1 MSVMKKFGLG
11 VLFVALMYFG
21 GLGTQ
26 SENTVFQGV
35 GAVCVLVSF
44 MLLFT
49 LFKVMKTNLSAFSSF
64 IVFGGIT
71 LFILYSLGFLKNI
84 RPAIDSENPAENVQ
98 NLTQSEQPQNEIEIN
113 DDEDDDDDGFFAKL
127 FGSKNQDN
135 SLGFNP
141 EDYPSTEGYV
151 SAVTGS
157 MLSINGLHVKLLGID
172 APYMQQTCA
181 DKFGQGYACG
191 QKARDWLQDWLQGKI
206 VKCHII
212 SPQVNG
218 RATGVC
224 FSEGYDVAAVV
235 VNAGW
240 AVAYTKNTDIYVP
253 YEQQAGTKKRGLWA
267 GTFYKPWD
275 WKKLQ
280 SRKSN
285 ISIETNSSDS
295 VGEKAESAFDSIL
308 GAF

>member
-1 MSVMKKFGLG
+1 MSVMKKFLLSI
-11 VLFVALMYFG
+11 LFVALMYFG

-26 SENTVFQGV
+26 SDNTALQGA
-35 GAVCVLVSF
+35 GAVSVLVAF
-44 MLLFT
+44 VLLFA
-49 LFKVMKTNLSAFSSF
+49 LFKVMKTNFGAFSSF
-64 IVFGGIT
+64 LVFGSIT
-71 LFILYSLGFLKNI
+71 LFIVYSLGWLKNVNLNQQL
-84 RPAIDSENPAENVQ
+84 PATVESNNSTEQNVEYKNNQPEENEG
-98 NLTQSEQPQNEIEIN
+98 
-113 DDEDDDDDGFFAKL
+113 GFFAKI
-127 FGSKNQDN
+127 FGGSN
-135 SLGFNP
+135 SAGSNKEFNP
-141 EDYPSTEGYV
+141 EDYPAVEGYAN
-151 SAVTGS
+151 AVTGA
-157 MLSINGLHVKLLGID
+157 MLEINSLHVKLLGLE

-191 QKARDWLQDWLQGKI
+191 QKSRDWLQNWLQNKV

-212 SPQVNG
+212 SPQNNG

-224 FSEGYDVAAVV
+224 FSEGYDVGAVI

-280 SRKSN
+280 SKKSKVK
-285 ISIETNSSDS
+285 IETNSGNSVSDTIGGS
-295 VGEKAESAFDSIL
+295 FDSIL

>member
-1 MSVMKKFGLG
+1 MSVMKKFLLG

-21 GLGTQ
+21 GLATQ
-26 SENTVFQGV
+26 SDNTALQGA
-35 GAVCVLVSF
+35 GAVSVLVALV
-44 MLLFT
+44 LLFA
-49 LFKVMKTNLSAFSSF
+49 LFKVMKVNLGAISSF
-64 IVFGGIT
+64 LLFGSIT
-71 LFILYSLGFLKNI
+71 LFIVYCLGWLKNDQTI
-84 RPAIDSENPAENVQ
+84 AQNQVPAENSEMVEQ
-98 NLTQSEQPQNEIEIN
+98 NAQYEEEPQAENEG
-113 DDEDDDDDGFFAKL
+113 GFFAKI
-127 FGSKNQDN
+127 FGGNSSDN
-135 SLGFNP
+135 NDLGFNP
-141 EDYPSTEGYV
+141 EDYPFVEGYAN
-151 SAVTGS
+151 AVTGA
-157 MLSINGLHVKLLGID
+157 MLELNGLHIKLLGLE

-181 DKFGQGYACG
+181 NKFGQGYACG
-191 QKARDWLQDWLQGKI
+191 KVSRDWLQNWLQNKT

-212 SPQVNG
+212 SPQNNG

-224 FSEGYDVAAVV
+224 FSEGYDVGAVI

-280 SRKSN
+280 NKKTKVT
-285 ISIETNSSDS
+285 IEKNSSNSVSDS
-295 VGEKAESAFDSIL
+295 IGSSFDSIL